1 MLSGGVYKVCYNKA
15 GQLISGCNYWNDP
28 NQHELYLSK
37 NVYLPFLNNEIKHE
51 NSSKYKENFSN
62 LSRLVLIGGPDD
74 HVIQP
79 WQSAQYSFWDEE
91 LNVVPYN
98 QLGYY
103 TDDLFGLRALD
114 EQGKITFC
122 TFPGVH
128 HTHWPHNREVYE
140 KCIRPYLG
148 WEPSL
153 TGVRRNKKKTD
164 HKADIFQANQNREK
178 ETSVREN
185 NK

>member
-148 WEPSL
+148 
-153 TGVRRNKKKTD
+153 
-164 HKADIFQANQNREK
+164 
-178 ETSVREN
+178 
-185 NK
+185 